1 MKIIL
6 ALVSALAVAC
16 SPQVKT
22 EATGIKFYRCPMHTW
37 ITSDKPGKC
46 TICGMDLVPVREG
59 DDPKMAA
66 PGLVT
71 LMPSSSQIL
80 GVATAPVRKGALEK
94 TIRLSG
100 VIDDDDTRHTIISA
114 FFDGRI
120 DKVFVDH
127 VGEDIKM
134 DQSLARIY
142 SPELLYVVKEFQAS
156 VRRGQQDPMAAI
168 DRKRLVQFGLT
179 PAEVERLAGNSK
191 DGFGIDLRSPMDG
204 TLVTR
209 NVYPGKYVK
218 AGDVLFEIADYGVMW
233 FHAKVYEQDLVWIE
247 TGAKALVTTP
257 AAPGREFEGTVTLID
272 PSFDPATRS
281 TQIRVEVPNP
291 VTGSASGWERLLPH
305 RAYGEARIATKK
317 DGVLVVPRTAIL
329 DTGSRTV
336 AYVDEG
342 GGNYRRRDVTIG
354 WRGDEDIEVLSGLAE
369 GDMVVTQGNLMIDAE
384 AQIAHADP
392 VHPSTDDAR
401 SAGAASDP
409 ADQNRI
415 GALSDSAAA
424 LSHDDLA
431 AFNATAPAWGLAKP
445 ATSLAEAR
453 AAFYK
458 AVTPAVDE
466 VLRQPESKFKVYECP
481 MAGSA
486 FPGAPQKMRWI
497 QREGPL
503 RNPWLGEKMS
513 ECGEEVAR

>member
-1 MKIIL
+1 MKRIL
-6 ALVSALAVAC
+6 ALVSVFVVAC
-16 SPQVKT
+16 SPQVRT
-22 EATGIKFYRCPMHTW
+22 DAAAIKFYRCPMHTW

-59 DDPKMAA
+59 DDPKMSA
-66 PGLVT
+66 PGVVT

-80 GVATAPVRKGALEK
+80 GVATAAVRKGALEK

-100 VIDDDDTRHTIISA
+100 VIDDNDTKHTIISA

-120 DKVFVDH
+120 DQVFVDH
-127 VGEDIKM
+127 VGEDIAK
-134 DQSLARIY
+134 DQPLAQIY
-142 SPELLYVVKEFQAS
+142 SPELLYIVKEFQAS

-168 DRKRLVQFGLT
+168 DRRRLVQFGLT
-179 PAEVERLAGNSK
+179 PAEVERLAGNSN
-191 DGFGIDLRSPMDG
+191 GSFGIDLRSPMDG

-218 AGDVLFEIADYGVMW
+218 AGDVLFEIADYSVMW
-233 FHAKVYEQDLVWIE
+233 FHAKVYEQDLVWIK

-281 TQIRVEVPNP
+281 TQVRIEVPNP

-305 RAYGEARIATKK
+305 RAYGEARIAAKK
-317 DGVLVVPRTAIL
+317 DNVLVIPRTAVL

-342 GGNYRRRDVTIG
+342 GGNYRRRDVTLG
-354 WRGDEDIEVLSGLAE
+354 WRGDNDVEVLSGLAE
-369 GDMVVTQGNLMIDAE
+369 GDKVVTQGNLMIDAE

-392 VHPSTDDAR
+392 VDPPSDSKR
-401 SAGAASDP
+401 PGAASNL
-409 ADQNRI
+409 ADQNRL

-458 AVTPAVDE
+458 AVSPAVDE
-466 VLRQPESKFKVYECP
+466 VLRQPDSKFKVFECP

-486 FPGAPQKMRWI
+486 FSGAPQKMRWI
-497 QREGPL
+497 QRAGPL
-503 RNPWLGEKMS
+503 RNPWLGEKMA
-513 ECGEEVAR
+513 ECGEEVGR